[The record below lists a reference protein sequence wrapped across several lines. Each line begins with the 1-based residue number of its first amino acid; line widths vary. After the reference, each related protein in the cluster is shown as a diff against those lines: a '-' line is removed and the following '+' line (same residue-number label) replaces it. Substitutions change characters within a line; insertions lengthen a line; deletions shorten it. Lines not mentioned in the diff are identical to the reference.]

1 MAFGSMNGG
10 ESSDMADI
18 NVTPLVDVMLVLM
31 IVFMISMP
39 VFTSAI
45 KVQLPK
51 SNSQTQLP
59 NKSDV
64 LRITVNSE
72 GQYFIQDQPY
82 DENSIRVRLEEIA
95 QSKEKDRIV
104 IAIHADKTAQYD
116 YVAKLLGAARAA
128 GLSKIGFI
136 TELKTKND

>member
-82 DENSIRVRLEEIA
+82 DENSIRGRLEEIA

-136 TELKTKND
+136 TELKTNNN

>member
-51 SNSQTQLP
+51 STSQTQLP

-64 LRITVNSE
+64 LRITVNADW
-72 GQYFIQDQPY
+72 QYFIQDQPY
-82 DENSIRVRLEEIA
+82 DENSIRARLEEIA

-116 YVAKLLGAARAA
+116 YVAKLLGAARSA